1 MSDFPGRGA
10 IILLASQPFSHRSLL
25 SLVALTVCLWSAK
38 YHPFLAAP
46 RVIDDDARQHV
57 YWTYRF
63 QDPDLF
69 PNDLLTDFISSY
81 QVAPPGYQMLYAI
94 GARLMDPLLFS
105 QLLSLGLLMVSVWLL
120 WCIGQQMGGAY
131 ANTFAAGL
139 LLLYVLYSSSGGLP
153 KSFGF
158 PLLLSGVLL
167 ALRRAFGGLAGL
179 CVVQSLLYPPMLL
192 NTGAL
197 AAVTWLRAWRYSTG
211 KAIWW
216 SLGML
221 GVGVGVAALVLGNV
235 YGTTATAPF
244 GPMVTRSLAAAM
256 PEFAAQGRTAFYGE
270 TWWQTLL
277 NDRGGIGAARL
288 YGFIIILGI
297 MEMVR
302 WPARFVVPA
311 VVTDLVWT
319 SLILFGLAHAVL
331 FKLHLPSRYV
341 LYTLPTAA
349 IVLIAANGAGTCRL
363 LQLRWPLLGHTL
375 RRLRFQRRV
384 WWASAVVL
392 VLAFMYVQNR
402 YIVVID
408 PLTIRID
415 RQALHVYRHLQTLPK
430 DVVIAGHPWEMDNI
444 PLFAHRKVLV
454 NQELSLPYFTGY
466 YAEVRQRL
474 LDSLI
479 AYYAADAQQVQQ
491 FVQRYGVDYILLN
504 TQHFTPEFLQER
516 IYYEP
521 FKSLV
526 RARLTAS
533 PRFALLEA
541 VAGERVYI
549 QEPYILVSFAHRKKG
564 RDGGAA
570 H

>member
-1 MSDFPGRGA
+1 MPDLLERGA
-10 IILLASQPFSHRSLL
+10 ITPLAILPFSHRSLL
-25 SLVALTVCLWSAK
+25 YFVALTVCLWSAK
-38 YHPFLAAP
+38 YHPFLAVP

-63 QDPDLF
+63 QDADLF

-81 QVAPPGYQMLYAI
+81 QVAPPGYQMLYAL
-94 GARLMDPLLFS
+94 GVYLMDPLLFS
-105 QLLSLGLLMVSVWLL
+105 QLLSLGLLLVSVWLL
-120 WCIGQQMGGAY
+120 WRIGQYMSGEHAS
-131 ANTFAAGL
+131 TFAACL
-139 LLLYVLYSSSGGLP
+139 LLIYVLYSSSGGLP

-179 CVVQSLLYPPMLL
+179 FVVQSVLYPPMLL

-197 AAVTWLRAWRYSTG
+197 AAVTWLRVWRHSTD

-221 GVGVGVAALVLGNV
+221 GVGVGVASWVLGHV

-277 NDRGGIGAARL
+277 NDRGGIGAERL

-297 MEMVR
+297 IAVVR
-302 WPARFVVPA
+302 WPARLVVPA

-319 SLILFGLAHAVL
+319 SLLLFGLAHAVL
-331 FKLHLPSRYV
+331 FRLHLPSRYV
-341 LYTLPTAA
+341 LYTLPIAA
-349 IVLIAANGAGTCRL
+349 LVLIAANGAGTCHM
-363 LQLRWPLLGHTL
+363 LQFRWPLLGYTL
-375 RRLRFQRRV
+375 RRWRSQRRL
-384 WWASAVVL
+384 WWASVVVV
-392 VLAFMYVQNR
+392 VLAFVYVQNR
-402 YIVVID
+402 YIVVVD

-415 RQALHVYRHLQTLPK
+415 RLALHVYRHLQTLPK

-444 PLFAHRKVLV
+444 PLFAHRKVLA

-474 LDSLI
+474 LDSLT

-516 IYYEP
+516 LYYEP

-526 RARLTAS
+526 RARLTES

-541 VAGERVYI
+541 AVGERVYI

-564 RDGGAA
+564 RDGGAV

>member
-1 MSDFPGRGA
+1 
-10 IILLASQPFSHRSLL
+10 
-25 SLVALTVCLWSAK
+25 
-38 YHPFLAAP
+38 
-46 RVIDDDARQHV
+46 
-57 YWTYRF
+57 
-63 QDPDLF
+63 
-69 PNDLLTDFISSY
+69 LLTDFISSY

-94 GARLMDPLLFS
+94 GSRLMDPLLFS
-105 QLLSLGLLMVSVWLL
+105 QLLSLGLLLACVWLL
-120 WCIGQQMGGAY
+120 WRIGQQIGGGPAS
-131 ANTFAAGL
+131 AFAAFL
-139 LLLYVLYSSSGGLP
+139 LLMYVLYSSSGGLP

-179 CVVQSLLYPPMLL
+179 FVVQSVLYPPMLL

-197 AAVTWLRAWRYSTG
+197 AAVTWLRAWRHSTG
-211 KAIWW
+211 KAVWW
-216 SLGML
+216 ALGVL
-221 GVGVGVAALVLGNV
+221 GVGVGAAAWALFSV
-235 YGTTATAPF
+235 YGATTPF
-244 GPMVTRSLAAAM
+244 GPIVTRSLAAAM

-277 NDRGGIGAARL
+277 NDRGGIGADRL
-288 YGFIIILGI
+288 YGFIIILGVI
-297 MEMVR
+297 AVVR
-302 WPARFVVPA
+302 WPGRLVVP
-311 VVTDLVWT
+311 VVIKDLVWT

-349 IVLIAANGAGTCRL
+349 IVLIAANGAGTCRT
-363 LQLRWPLLGHTL
+363 LQLRWPPLGHTL
-375 RRLRFQRRV
+375 RWLRDQRRL
-384 WWASAVVL
+384 WWTSVIVVA
-392 VLAFMYVQNR
+392 LAFVYVQNR
-402 YIVVID
+402 YIVVVD
-408 PLTIRID
+408 PLTMRID
-415 RQALHVYRHLQTLPK
+415 RLALDVYRYLQTLPN
-430 DVVIAGHPWEMDNI
+430 DIVITGHPWEMDNI
-444 PLFAHRKVLV
+444 PLFARRQVLA

-474 LDSLI
+474 LDSLT

-504 TQHFTPEFLQER
+504 TRHFTPEFLQGR

-521 FKSLV
+521 FNSLV
-526 RARLTAS
+526 QAQLTDA

-541 VAGERVYI
+541 AVGERVYS
-549 QEPYILVSFAHRKKG
+549 QGPYILVSFAHRKEG

>member
-1 MSDFPGRGA
+1 
-10 IILLASQPFSHRSLL
+10 
-25 SLVALTVCLWSAK
+25 
-38 YHPFLAAP
+38 
-46 RVIDDDARQHV
+46 
-57 YWTYRF
+57 
-63 QDPDLF
+63 
-69 PNDLLTDFISSY
+69 
-81 QVAPPGYQMLYAI
+81 MLYAI
-94 GARLMDPLLFS
+94 GTRLMDPLLFS
-105 QLLSLGLLMVSVWLL
+105 QLLSLGLLLACVWLL
-120 WCIGQQMGGAY
+120 WRIGQQLGGGQASV
-131 ANTFAAGL
+131 FAAFL
-139 LLLYVLYSSSGGLP
+139 LLMYVLYSSSGGLP

-179 CVVQSLLYPPMLL
+179 FVVQSVLYPPMLL

-197 AAVTWLRAWRYSTG
+197 AAVTWLRAWCHSTG

-221 GVGVGVAALVLGNV
+221 GAGVGVAAWVLGQV
-235 YGTTATAPF
+235 YGTTAAAPF
-244 GPMVTRSLAAAM
+244 GPMVTRRLAAAM

-277 NDRGGIGAARL
+277 NDRGGIGAERL
-288 YGFIIILGI
+288 YGFLIILGI
-297 MEMVR
+297 IAVVR
-302 WPARFVVPA
+302 WPARLVVPA

-319 SLILFGLAHAVL
+319 SLLLFGLAHAVL
-331 FKLHLPSRYV
+331 FRLHLPSRYV
-341 LYTLPTAA
+341 LYTLPIAA
-349 IVLIAANGAGTCRL
+349 LVLIAANGAGTCRM
-363 LQLRWPLLGHTL
+363 LQCRWPLLGHTL
-375 RRLRFQRRV
+375 RRWRSQRRLR
-384 WWASAVVL
+384 WASVVAVVL
-392 VLAFMYVQNR
+392 AFVYVQNR
-402 YIVVID
+402 YIVVVD

-415 RQALHVYRHLQTLPK
+415 RLALQVYRHLQTLPK

-444 PLFAHRKVLV
+444 PLFAHRKVLA

-474 LDSLI
+474 LDSLT

-504 TQHFTPEFLQER
+504 TQHFTPEFLQGR

-521 FKSLV
+521 FTSLV
-526 RARLTAS
+526 RARLTES

-541 VAGERVYI
+541 AVGERVYI